1 MNFEKNPC
9 KQTRQTKLHASVKIE
24 AYDSK
29 SNRHSL
35 MIFICW
41 YSMLVRFVE
50 QSPHFHLDFRILR
63 KETVLSFGSYPT
75 PRLSV
80 PASPQKECATLRVAN
95 VTHAWEDGK
104 LLFFDDSFEHEV
116 FNHCDQERVV
126 FSWSLPILIWE
137 LETKP

>member
-1 MNFEKNPC
+1 MFHVGEICGTESALSSRFQDIAKGN
-9 KQTRQTKLHASVKIE
+9 SV
-24 AYDSK
+24 
-29 SNRHSL
+29 
-35 MIFICW
+35 
-41 YSMLVRFVE
+41 
-50 QSPHFHLDFRILR
+50 
-63 KETVLSFGSYPT
+63 VLYPT

-126 FSWSLPILIWE
+126 FQLVFAHPDLGTGDEAIKCATGEAPCAE
-137 LETKP
+137 L